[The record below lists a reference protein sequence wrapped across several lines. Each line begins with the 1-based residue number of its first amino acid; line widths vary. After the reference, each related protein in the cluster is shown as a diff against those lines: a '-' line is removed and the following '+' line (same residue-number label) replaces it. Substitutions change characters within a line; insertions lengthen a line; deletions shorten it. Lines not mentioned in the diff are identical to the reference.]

1 MKRFSVAVLVA
12 FLACEKNQQTDVGQD
27 ESLIK
32 GQIQEFHRIL
42 KKAYNGGGVNTDSL
56 YDSYFDRD
64 SYYVTAWG
72 ISEPIDSTKK
82 RLRSAILHIKDYENR
97 VEIMSTK
104 VMGNGGYVFFVLRQ
118 SYRNDGTLVEEYL
131 PTTFVMERREEAWVV
146 IHAQRSTDYETM
158 QQWVQLQ
165 KMREEQDKKAK

>member
-1 MKRFSVAVLVA
+1 VKRFSIVLVVA
-12 FLACEKNQQTDVGQD
+12 ILGCEANQQTDVAQD

-32 GQIQEFHRIL
+32 GEIQEFHRIL

-56 YDSYFDRD
+56 YDTYFDKD

-82 RLRSAILHIKDYENR
+82 RLRSAIRHIKDYENR

-118 SYRNDGTLVEEYL
+118 NYRNDGTLVEEYL
-131 PTTFVMERREEAWVV
+131 PTTFVMERRQEAWVV

>member
-1 MKRFSVAVLVA
+1 MVLLLAVFGCGETPQADVA
-12 FLACEKNQQTDVGQD
+12 QD
-27 ESLIK
+27 ESLMK
-32 GQIQEFHRIL
+32 GEIQEFHRIL

-56 YDSYFDRD
+56 YDAYFDKD

-72 ISEPIDSTKK
+72 VSEPIDSTKK
-82 RLRSAILHIKDYENR
+82 RLRTALPHIRSYDNR

-118 SYRNDGTLVEEYL
+118 DYRNDGTLVEEYL
-131 PTTFVMERREEAWVV
+131 PTTFVMERRDEAWVV

-165 KMREEQDKKAK
+165 RMREQGTGQK